1 MASPAVKAALESA
14 FSGLVGRLI
23 AQGYTDAQAIAAAQ
37 AQIAAAI
44 ANNTELDA
52 GVSLTK
58 ITSVAGVKRMVDAA
72 VAALVGNSPEALNTI
87 NELAA
92 ALNNDPQIISG
103 LYTAIGEKETP
114 AGAQAKVD
122 LLASTVAAT
131 YATKAELATVEGDL
145 YAHLTTVF
153 NNGAQ

>member
-87 NELAA
+87 NELAT

-103 LYTAIGEKETP
+103 LYTAIGTKETP

-131 YATKAELATVEGDL
+131 YATKAELNTVESDL

-153 NNGAQ
+153 ENAAQ